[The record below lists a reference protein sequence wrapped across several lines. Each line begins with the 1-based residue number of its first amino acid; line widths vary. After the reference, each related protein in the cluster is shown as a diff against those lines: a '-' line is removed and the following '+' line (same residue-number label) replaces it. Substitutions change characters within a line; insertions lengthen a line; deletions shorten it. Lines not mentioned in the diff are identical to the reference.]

1 MMKYVCLALFLT
13 WAVGCRETET
23 LGKPLPSMTAG
34 KGAAG
39 GSAGKGTAGG
49 AAGAAGDKG
58 AAGSAAGA
66 AGMEPEPA
74 QVSKPGQYKGY
85 SEAKYSK
92 EYALSSQYVAVRD
105 GTKLAV
111 DLYRPKTKDGAVVED
126 KLPVLF
132 MHTPYN
138 RRYFE
143 SPGVMKGVSGET
155 YPGFAARLVEYGYV
169 VAIADF
175 RGLYASYGTN
185 LGYNRGEWV
194 EAAKY
199 DAYDIIEWLA
209 MQPWSSGKVG
219 MWGCS
224 ATGGSQLQAA
234 TTAPP
239 HLKAIFP
246 MSCEFDAYPFGVFG
260 GVSPPKGTPTSTSP
274 TPTSPEMRD
283 AIAEPV
289 DGDDDKKQLNAAIA
303 DHKNG
308 KDTVGYVPFRD
319 STAENIPEQW
329 WIKSSPST
337 YLEAINKSGV
347 AIYVAANWDEATT
360 KYGAFFTFNNVT
372 TPKKLLVGPGT
383 HCAWTSVKTMTGFDI
398 VVEELRWFDY
408 WLKDIKNG
416 VMDEPPVYFYTY
428 NTSAAKTWTAADA
441 WPLSKER
448 RTTYYLGG
456 LETLSVVPPSAI
468 DAHDEVT
475 VAYDV
480 TPDNLKDK
488 GLWYETPDLSVDIQV
503 SGHVTVDLWVKST
516 ATDGDFVATLQ
527 DYTPDGSVVS
537 YNTYGRLRASL
548 RKEGTA
554 PYNNLKLPFHPSNE
568 ADAAELV
575 PNEPTELKFD
585 LLPIS
590 TTFRKNHRIRLV
602 ITFSAGSATP
612 QITPA
617 PTVTVMR
624 DAMHRSSISLP
635 VIPPAAP

>member
-1 MMKYVCLALFLT
+1 MKSYVCLALFLSSFLT
-13 WAVGCRETET
+13 WVVGCRETEP
-23 LGKPLPSMTAG
+23 LGKPPPSSMTAG

-39 GSAGKGTAGG
+39 AAAGASGKGTAGAK
-49 AAGAAGDKG
+49 AAGAGG
-58 AAGSAAGA
+58 ESGSDAS
-66 AGMEPEPA
+66 PA
-74 QVSKPGQYKGY
+74 MVSKPGEYKGY
-85 SEAKYSK
+85 SEKKYSK
-92 EYALSSQYVAVRD
+92 EFALSSQYVEVRD

-111 DLYRPKTKDGAVVED
+111 DLYRPKNEDGSVVED
-126 KLPVLF
+126 PLPVVW

-143 SPGVMKGVSGET
+143 SPGVTKGLSGET
-155 YPGFAARLVEYGYV
+155 YPGFAARLIEYGYV
-169 VAIADF
+169 VAIVDF

-194 EAAKY
+194 EAAHW
-199 DAYDIIEWLA
+199 DAYDITEWLA
-209 MQPWSSGKVG
+209 KQPWSTGKIG

-260 GVSPPKGTPTSTSP
+260 GVSPPKGMATSAPPAT
-274 TPTSPEMRD
+274 TSPEMRD

-289 DGDDDKKQLNAAIA
+289 DDDADKAQLEAAIA
-303 DHKNG
+303 QHANG
-308 KDTVGYVPFRD
+308 KDNAGYVPFRD
-319 STAENIPEQW
+319 STAENIPEKW

-337 YLEAINKSGV
+337 YLEQLNASGIAV
-347 AIYVAANWDEATT
+347 YLAANWDEATT
-360 KYGAFFTFNNVT
+360 KYGSFFTFNNLT

-383 HCAWTSVKTMTGFDI
+383 HCAWTSVKTTTGFDL

-428 NTSAAKTWTAADA
+428 NASAEKTWAAVDA
-441 WPLSKER
+441 WPHPRER
-448 RTTYYLGG
+448 RATYFLGG
-456 LETLSVVPPSAI
+456 LKTLSVVGPSAI
-468 DAHDEVT
+468 DAHDET
-475 VAYDV
+475 TTLYDV
-480 TPDNLKDK
+480 TPETLADK
-488 GLWYETPDLSVDIQV
+488 GLYYETPDLGVDLQV
-503 SGHVTVDLWVKST
+503 TGHVTVDLWIKST

-527 DYTPDGSVVS
+527 DWAPDGTVVS

-568 ADAAELV
+568 ADAAPLV
-575 PNEPTELKFD
+575 ANEPTQLKFD

-590 TTFRKNHRIRLV
+590 TIFRKNHRIRLV
-602 ITFSAGSATP
+602 LTFSAGAATP
-612 QITPA
+612 QINPA
-617 PTVTVMR
+617 PQITVMR

-635 VIPPAAP
+635 LIPPAAP